1 MFDLFYTHFR
11 VLVSVITMCDGELF
25 VANLTRVRITYV
37 TQLWIYH
44 LGSFKKGLP
53 LSVGTTTPRVK
64 ILGCKT

>member
-25 VANLTRVRITYV
+25 VANLTRVGITYV

-44 LGSFKKGLP
+44 LGSFKKVYL
-53 LSVGTTTPRVK
+53 
-64 ILGCKT
+64 